1 MDDDFLLADWVPP
14 DLYEDLDVQAVHE
27 QRRLQRRQREQ
38 AVAVAE
44 TGDLNVPYVPEPP
57 PGNTRTITGTSGQV
71 LGRGKQNWKRVL
83 LTPVNSVGGGKMS
96 YALVYCEETVSGIL
110 REGVVDE
117 KATFTF
123 FKDNESRVLIGRG
136 GLNEALD
143 LFFKSLRRPR
153 RKRTDDLHER
163 SDQRSDSTAQGLHS

>member
-1 MDDDFLLADWVPP
+1 MDDDFLSADWVPP
-14 DLYEDLDVQAVHE
+14 DLQDDLDLQAARE

-38 AVAVAE
+38 ATLVVN
-44 TGDLNVPYVPEPP
+44 TGNLSVPYVPEPP
-57 PGNTRTITGTSGQV
+57 PGNTRTITGTSGQS
-71 LGRGKQNWKRVL
+71 LGRGKQNWKHVL
-83 LTPVNSVGGGKMS
+83 LTPVNLVGGGKMN

-123 FKDNESRVLIGRG
+123 FKDNESQVLTGRG
-136 GLNEALD
+136 GLNEALN

-153 RKRTDDLHER
+153 RKR
-163 SDQRSDSTAQGLHS
+163 Q